1 MKLFYAPGAC
11 SLADHIALHEAG
23 LDFEHERVDLKTK
36 LTEHGR
42 DFKTVNPKGYVPAL
56 QLDSGEVLTE
66 NVAVLDWIAGQS
78 ATLKPE
84 GPLGHT
90 RQLEALS
97 YIGGEIHKAFGPM
110 FKGGSDEEKA
120 AARQEVARKLATIAA
135 TFRGDYLFGGRP
147 GVADFYLFV
156 MLTWATKMGI
166 DMVDPLPSFRDRLLE
181 RESVR
186 TAMAHEGLITS
197 PS

>member
-1 MKLFYAPGAC
+1 MKLYYSPGAC

-23 LDFEHERVDLKTK
+23 LEFEHERVDLKTK
-36 LTEHGR
+36 RTEHGR
-42 DFKTVNPKGYVPAL
+42 DYREITPKGYVPAL

-66 NVAVLDWIAGQS
+66 NVAVLDWIAQHS
-78 ATLKPE
+78 ETLRPE
-84 GPLGHT
+84 GPLGQS

-97 YIGGEIHKAFGPM
+97 YISGELHKAFAPM

-120 AARQEVARKLATIAA
+120 QARGQVADKLRFMATQLK
-135 TFRGDYLFGGRP
+135 GDYLSGERP

-156 MLTWATKMGI
+156 MLLWAAKQGI
-166 DMVDPLPSFRDRLLE
+166 ETPAPLIALRDRLMG
-181 RESVR
+181 RDSVR
-186 TAMAHEGLITS
+186 TAMEHEGLLKS

>member
-1 MKLFYAPGAC
+1 MKLYYSPGAC

-23 LDFEHERVDLKTK
+23 MDFEHERVDLKTK
-36 LTEHGR
+36 RTEHGHDYR
-42 DFKTVNPKGYVPAL
+42 QVNPKGYVPAL

-66 NVAVLDWIAGQS
+66 NVAVLDWIAQQS

-90 RQLEALS
+90 RQIEALA
-97 YIGGEIHKAFGPM
+97 YISGEVHKAYGPL

-120 AARQEVARKLATIAA
+120 DAKRQVADKLELLSHAMK
-135 TFRGDYLFGGRP
+135 GDYLLGDRP

-156 MLTWATKMGI
+156 MLFWAVKQGI
-166 DMVDPLPSFRDRLLE
+166 DTPAPLSALRDRLMA
-181 RESVR
+181 RDSVR
-186 TAMAHEGLITS
+186 LAMEHEGLTG

>member
-1 MKLFYAPGAC
+1 MKLYYSPGAC

-23 LDFEHERVDLKTK
+23 MDFEHERVDLKSK
-36 LTEHGR
+36 RTEHGR
-42 DFKTVNPKGYVPAL
+42 DYREVNPKGYVPAL

-66 NVAVLDWIAGQS
+66 NVAVLDWIAHQS

-90 RQLEALS
+90 RQIEALA
-97 YIGGEIHKAFGPM
+97 YIGGEVHKAFGPM
-110 FKGGSDEEKA
+110 FKGGSDEDKA
-120 AARQEVARKLATIAA
+120 RAKEQVADKLRFLAGRM
-135 TFRGDYLFGGRP
+135 RGEYLLGDRP

-156 MLTWATKMGI
+156 MLTWAQKQGI
-166 DMVDPLPSFRDRLLE
+166 DTPEPLARFRDKLMARD
-181 RESVR
+181 SVR
-186 TAMAHEGLITS
+186 TAMEHEGLLKS